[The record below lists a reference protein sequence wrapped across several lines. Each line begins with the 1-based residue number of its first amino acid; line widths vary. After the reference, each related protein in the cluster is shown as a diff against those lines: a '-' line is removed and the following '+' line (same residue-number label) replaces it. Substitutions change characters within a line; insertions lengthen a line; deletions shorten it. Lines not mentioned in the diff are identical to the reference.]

1 MRIHLYSHSFTPSLG
16 GMERLAQLLADQFAQ
31 QGHDVT
37 VATETPGEAN
47 LPYPVVRAPNAAEYL
62 RLARASDVILSMPLS
77 LRRLPAQILSGRP
90 VVVAHPILYP
100 EQGHV
105 ISTALKR
112 CAARLVTSV
121 VPSQFMAGH
130 FPGAQVIPNPYD
142 AATFC
147 QPSRGQPRS
156 GVLYVGRLSAEKGC
170 DLLIEAFA
178 RSSTACQ
185 SHLTIVGTGPQQAA
199 LEKQAAA
206 LGIAG
211 QVKFHGALAG
221 TELAAVMQGHAV
233 MAVPTRCH
241 EAFGIVALEG
251 LACGCSMI
259 VADSGG
265 LPEAVGPLALTF
277 PREDVEALADCLDRA
292 LSPDDHPP
300 SAAAVAAHLARF
312 RPERIAADY
321 LAVLEAAVSQGRL
334 AAVRQPL

>member
-16 GMERLAQLLADQFAQ
+16 GMERLAQLLADEFVR
-31 QGHDVT
+31 QGHDVI
-37 VATETPGEAN
+37 VATETPGAAS
-47 LPYPVVRAPNAAEYL
+47 LSYPVVRAPNAAEYL
-62 RLARASDVILSMPLS
+62 RLVRASDVILSTPLS

-112 CAARLVTSV
+112 LAARLVTSV

-130 FPGAQVIPNPYD
+130 FSGAQVIPNPYD
-142 AATFC
+142 AATFR
-147 QPSRGQPRS
+147 QQSAGRPRS
-156 GVLYVGRLSAEKGC
+156 GIVYVGRLSAEKGC
-170 DLLIEAFA
+170 DLLVEAFTRSNTA
-178 RSSTACQ
+178 RA
-185 SHLTIVGTGPQQAA
+185 SHLTIVGTGPQRPA
-199 LEKQAAA
+199 LEEQVAK

-211 QVKFHGALAG
+211 QVHFRGALAG
-221 TELAAVMQGHAV
+221 ADLAAVMQDHAV
-233 MAVPTRCH
+233 MAVPTRCE

-251 LACGCSMI
+251 LASGCRMI
-259 VADSGG
+259 VSDSGG

-277 PREDVEALADCLDRA
+277 PRGDAERLADCLDRA
-292 LSPDDHPP
+292 LSQDDWPP

-312 RPERIAADY
+312 QPERVAADY

-334 AAVRQPL
+334 AAARQPL